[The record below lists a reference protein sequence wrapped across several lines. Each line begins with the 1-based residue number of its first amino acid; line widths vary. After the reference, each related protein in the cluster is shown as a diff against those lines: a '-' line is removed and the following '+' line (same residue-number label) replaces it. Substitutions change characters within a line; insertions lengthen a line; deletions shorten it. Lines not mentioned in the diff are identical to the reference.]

1 VSESKGSLNILRIIL
16 AVRETSAPYN
26 QFSLAWADKHNITLC
41 TYFASDIMPPKSIP
55 LFEGDGSLKGF
66 FQALKNALKLK
77 KYDVIHIHSPH
88 LGFLFLLATL
98 FSNRK
103 LLRSTVITAH
113 DSYQNY
119 KFRNRLMFIPVFAS
133 FRRIVCCGQ
142 ASYDSFPSLF
152 KLLAG
157 RRLCVVPN
165 SLDIARVDRIAA
177 SIGQRPRTSGDFAV
191 VAVSRLVDIKNPFA
205 VLMSFQQGTNQTGRL
220 IYMGDGP
227 LRQSLIRKSQEAAHP
242 ERIEFTGLV
251 PREKVFEN
259 LLNADVFISTSRG
272 EGLPVSVLEAMACR
286 CPVLL
291 SDIPP
296 HREIAEGLDFI
307 PLVHPDDT
315 AGFAREIKKF
325 SEMSVSERQ
334 ALGEICRKVIEDR
347 FSLPAMH
354 AGYEEVY
361 SQIMDNRVS
370 PLLKTNVLS
379 GNKPKA

>member
-1 VSESKGSLNILRIIL
+1 MSESKEKLKILRIIL

-26 QFSLAWADKHNITLC
+26 QFSLAWADKHDITIC
-41 TYFASDIMPPKSIP
+41 SYFASDIVPPKTIDV
-55 LFEGDGSLKGF
+55 FEGDGSLKGF
-66 FQALKNALKLK
+66 FRALKAALHGRE
-77 KYDVIHIHSPH
+77 YDIIHVHSPH
-88 LGFLFLLATL
+88 LGFLFLLAAL
-98 FSNRK
+98 FSYRR
-103 LLRSTVITAH
+103 LLGSTVITVH

-119 KFRNRLMFIPVFAS
+119 KVRNRLMFIPVFAS

-152 KLLAG
+152 KWLAG
-157 RRLCVVPN
+157 NRLCVVPN

-177 SIGQRPRTSGDFAV
+177 NILQHKQTNNFTV
-191 VAVSRLVDIKNPFA
+191 VAVSRLVGIKNPSA
-205 VLMSFQQGTNQTGRL
+205 VLMAFQEGADQTGRL

-227 LRQSLIRKSQEAAHP
+227 LRQSLISKSQEAGLTDQVK
-242 ERIEFTGLV
+242 FTGLV

-259 LLNADVFISTSRG
+259 LLNADLFISTSRG
-272 EGLPVSVLEAMACR
+272 EGLPVSVLEAMACC

-307 PLVHPDDT
+307 PLVHQDDI

-325 SEMSVSERQ
+325 SEMPLSERRT
-334 ALGEICRKVIEDR
+334 LGQTCRKVIEER
-347 FSLPAMH
+347 FSLPVMH
-354 AGYEEVY
+354 AAYEEVY
-361 SQIMDNRVS
+361 GQVMSNRS
-370 PLLKTNVLS
+370 PSIFKTNVLS

>member
-1 VSESKGSLNILRIIL
+1 VSESKEKLKILRIIL

-26 QFSLAWADKHNITLC
+26 QFSLAWADKHDITIC
-41 TYFASDIMPPKSIP
+41 SYFASDIVPPKTIDV
-55 LFEGDGSLKGF
+55 FEGDGSLKGF
-66 FQALKNALKLK
+66 FRALKAALHGRE
-77 KYDVIHIHSPH
+77 YDIIHVHSPH
-88 LGFLFLLATL
+88 LGFLFLLAAL
-98 FSNRK
+98 FSYRR
-103 LLRSTVITAH
+103 LLGSTVITVH

-119 KFRNRLMFIPVFAS
+119 KVRNRLMFIPVFAS

-152 KLLAG
+152 KWLAG
-157 RRLCVVPN
+157 NRLCVVPN

-177 SIGQRPRTSGDFAV
+177 NIPQHRQTNNFTV
-191 VAVSRLVDIKNPFA
+191 VAVSRLVGIKNPSA
-205 VLMSFQQGTNQTGRL
+205 VLMAFQEGADQTGRL

-227 LRQSLIRKSQEAAHP
+227 LRQSLISKSQEAGHTD
-242 ERIEFTGLV
+242 RVKFTGLV

-259 LLNADVFISTSRG
+259 LLNADLFVSTSRG
-272 EGLPVSVLEAMACR
+272 EGLPVSVLEAMACC

-307 PLVHPDDT
+307 PLVHQDDI

-325 SEMSVSERQ
+325 SEMPLSERRI
-334 ALGEICRKVIEDR
+334 LGQTCRKVIEER
-347 FSLPAMH
+347 FSLPVMH
-354 AGYEEVY
+354 AAYEEVY
-361 SQIMDNRVS
+361 GQVMSNRS
-370 PLLKTNVLS
+370 PSIFKTNVLS